1 MNNFKQSKELYSFLN
16 ICCSVVSLFKLLIKL
31 LIPNSPIE
39 ITIIK
44 KGGNKQRIEI
54 PIIIPVICQ
63 KF

>member
-1 MNNFKQSKELYSFLN
+1 MNNFKQGKELYSFLK
-16 ICCSVVSLFKLLIKL
+16 ICCSVVSPFKLLIKL

-39 ITIIK
+39 ITKIK

-54 PIIIPVICQ
+54 PIIIPVFCQ